1 MADPV
6 RIALVG
12 NSFASKIQL
21 PALRWAGGN
30 QVIGIA
36 GKDHVKA
43 QKTADEWDIPFAT
56 GKWRELL
63 KLDPDLVIITTPVNL
78 HKDMVLAVY
87 EKTKAAILCEKPFAM
102 DRAEATL
109 IAKAADERLFLIDHQ
124 LRWSPWRRV
133 MREQLAAGVI
143 GDPWHGRVEMLIGS
157 PERVT
162 QPYSWWYDANRGGGI
177 LGAIGSHMI
186 DALAH
191 EWSSVEGVRAH
202 LETYVEERADDKG
215 RMHEVTADEHAHLW
229 LSLENGA
236 FVSLEASIMSPSSR
250 FSFMEYV
257 GSEGTLRLENEDELA
272 FTPHGGELQKI
283 AVDSSEV
290 PTFEDLG
297 IAPAGI
303 FARMLPLY
311 LRDVVGA
318 VRDGRNELAGAADMD
333 SAYWTQ
339 AVIDAARESHDQGAW
354 VSCD

>member
-1 MADPV
+1 MQDV
-6 RIALVG
+6 RIAIIG

-30 QVIGIA
+30 EVIGIA

-63 KLDPDLVIITTPVNL
+63 ELEADLFIITTPVNL

-102 DRAEATL
+102 DRSEATA
-109 IAKAADERLFLIDHQ
+109 IANTADERLFLIDHQ
-124 LRWSPWRRV
+124 LRWSPWRRAV
-133 MREQLAAGVI
+133 RERLAAGVI

-162 QPYSWWYDANRGGGI
+162 HPYTWWYDANRGGGI

-186 DALAH
+186 DALGH
-191 EWSSVEGVRAH
+191 EWSTVEGVRAA
-202 LETYVEERADDKG
+202 LETYVPRRADANGKLHD
-215 RMHEVTADEHAHLW
+215 VSADEHAHLW
-229 LSLENGA
+229 MTLENGA
-236 FVSLEASIMSPSSR
+236 FVSLETSIMSPSSR
-250 FSFMEYV
+250 FSFCEYV
-257 GSEGTLRLENEDELA
+257 GSQGSLRLENEEELT
-272 FTPHGGELQKI
+272 FTPHGGEPQPI
-283 AVDSSEV
+283 EVTETV
-290 PTFEDLG
+290 PTFEELG
-297 IAPAGI
+297 MPPAGI

-311 LRDVVGA
+311 LRDVVTA
-318 VRDGRNELAGAADMD
+318 VRNGDNELPGAADLD